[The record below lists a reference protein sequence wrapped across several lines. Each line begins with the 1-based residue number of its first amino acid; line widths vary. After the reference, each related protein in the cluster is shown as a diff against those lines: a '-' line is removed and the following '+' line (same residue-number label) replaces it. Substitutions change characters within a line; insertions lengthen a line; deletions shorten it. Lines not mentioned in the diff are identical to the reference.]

1 MKPLQAMAALAFAAV
16 ACGGAQPRLTLFST
30 NWQDDRGTSIA
41 RVWETLER
49 VPIPAAADVIVGVTE
64 RGDALIGLPIS
75 GERASRWTVSHALD
89 ARPVVAGDVVVGSG
103 GGEIFAVDAATGRM
117 VWRCPSGGLPL
128 VGAGDDGSITVATF
142 EQAGGLGSVLL
153 AVRHDGEILRRIET
167 DKALGAPAVVG
178 HLAFVPWAGQYVS
191 VIDLASGNETARVT
205 LRQQMSHAWTQAQSL
220 WFGQLGFTRF
230 DQRISL
236 ASSGGATMTTVLSSD
251 LPGTPTLMPP
261 GVTPLPAAANAGD
274 KVRLYAR
281 PAATDAG
288 VTMSDGRF
296 YATYFRVAMG
306 FEVSGTKIDWVH
318 VHAADFLGGAAGVGA
333 VVLCDEQ
340 GKAVALDGKSGG
352 ILAEMDL
359 GQPLRACVVNV
370 DAARE
375 GVGTPVVKP
384 LAAQLEDAV
393 RVDDPTITTAQ
404 RFLLRELAAVDD
416 PSATRTLIDVASDPR
431 ASPDLVA
438 DARTALAKRRNGQTF
453 MEQAL
458 ERHFDFLKDVLSEP
472 PVGPIA
478 VALGA
483 MKERAAAPLL
493 AAHLLDPNDTP
504 DDVKQT
510 AAALAVVGGP
520 DELLAMRQFFGM
532 YRASAEDDDVAA
544 AVVSIAEA
552 LLASA
557 DKGARA
563 EVEVAANDSRTVP
576 YTRDRLVQ
584 MLAAAQLDAGPA
596 PSVAR

>member
-1 MKPLQAMAALAFAAV
+1 
-16 ACGGAQPRLTLFST
+16 
-30 NWQDDRGTSIA
+30 
-41 RVWETLER
+41 
-49 VPIPAAADVIVGVTE
+49 
-64 RGDALIGLPIS
+64 
-75 GERASRWTVSHALD
+75 
-89 ARPVVAGDVVVGSG
+89 
-103 GGEIFAVDAATGRM
+103 
-117 VWRCPSGGLPL
+117 
-128 VGAGDDGSITVATF
+128 
-142 EQAGGLGSVLL
+142 
-153 AVRHDGEILRRIET
+153 
-167 DKALGAPAVVG
+167 
-178 HLAFVPWAGQYVS
+178 
-191 VIDLASGNETARVT
+191 
-205 LRQQMSHAWTQAQSL
+205 
-220 WFGQLGFTRF
+220 
-230 DQRISL
+230 
-236 ASSGGATMTTVLSSD
+236 
-251 LPGTPTLMPP
+251 
-261 GVTPLPAAANAGD
+261 
-274 KVRLYAR
+274 
-281 PAATDAG
+281 
-288 VTMSDGRF
+288 
-296 YATYFRVAMG
+296 MG
-306 FEVSGTKIDWVH
+306 FEVSGTKFDWVH